1 MEGHATLRPS
11 EDTEYWTPK
20 ETASYLGI
28 SRRMLASL
36 TIKHIRYTRKTI
48 LYLARD
54 VREFRENARREEAPG

>member
-1 MEGHATLRPS
+1 METEAKLRPS

-36 TIKHIRYTRKTI
+36 PIKHIRYTRKTI

-54 VREFRENARREEAPG
+54 VRAFREKAQTQR